1 MFLTG
6 QWSESQWAMHNYIQL
21 RRIKEVRGQS
31 SPARVKWKCSVGSAQ
46 GPEGIRN
53 ELKIMVAVTFT
64 ISELTLTVAPQHF
77 EVSIEVSMLKI
88 QDILHVLCHG

>member
-31 SPARVKWKCSVGSAQ
+31 SPARVEWKYRVGREQ
-46 GPEGIRN
+46 GSEGFRN
-53 ELKIMVAVTFT
+53 ELKVMVAD
-64 ISELTLTVAPQHF
+64 LQ
-77 EVSIEVSMLKI
+77 
-88 QDILHVLCHG
+88 